1 MQNPG
6 GNKGS
11 SNKQSNQSAET
22 NNYEMLTPLSKMVL
36 NMFQVTQTIGLLVVA
51 WLWKNGSDNWLGN
64 LMPSAGTFVAMVIMF
79 NVFVMLWVQRIRVLK
94 TAK

>member
-6 GNKGS
+6 GNKG
-11 SNKQSNQSAET
+11 NAKQNNQSNET

>member
-6 GNKGS
+6 GNKGTT
-11 SNKQSNQSAET
+11 KQSNQSNET